1 MLPDDSSCVL
11 SGVSF
16 LIRSCNA
23 FFHPFTVCEFLVIA
37 KTAWVNQR
45 WFTVSHPGEY
55 HLTCKQTLFPISSSK
70 GMLKRNVS
78 KPKARV
84 QCQCSQLAVPSAR
97 YNSFLF
103 YLFSVVQPI
112 RWLVVSQHSMS
123 MTEKN
128 TIKQPGNG
136 QKDTP
141 HNNRVTPQKSV
152 LLHHHHNYH

>member
-1 MLPDDSSCVL
+1 MREKILILVLLCRFSLCDKSYYVVLPQVWTMPYTTNLWKRLQVSEYACNKYVTFINPDVQDDMLPDDSSCVL

-84 QCQCSQLAVPSAR
+84 
-97 YNSFLF
+97 
-103 YLFSVVQPI
+103 
-112 RWLVVSQHSMS
+112 
-123 MTEKN
+123 
-128 TIKQPGNG
+128 
-136 QKDTP
+136 
-141 HNNRVTPQKSV
+141 
-152 LLHHHHNYH
+152 